1 MSDVMVAPELVAAA
15 ANDYAKIGVLLGEA
29 HAAAAASTV
38 ELLPAAADEVSAGIA
53 HLFSEHAE
61 DYQKVASQ
69 AAAFHDRF
77 AAQVN
82 ASAGGYASAEAAN
95 AVSLHALFD
104 NPHLVVVAAGT
115 AVSNALSGLSAGV
128 KSAWDLLW
136 RYGGQ
141 YVATALA
148 QVASSALFFLLIA
161 FVGLYSLVNGRPYVF
176 I

>member
-115 AVSNALSGLSAGV
+115 VANALSGLSAGM

-148 QVASSALFFLLIA
+148 QVASSALFLLLIA